1 MNKKIMRF
9 VAEGVCVVTFAS
21 SMGYCAPVFAAE
33 VQSEQKAGEWKPVSF
48 STGTTAKEDQAVK
61 ASSIP
66 KGNAYIPNLTE
77 MEVELI
83 DGLSSKTSREGDTIR
98 FKTIENLIIN
108 DVVVIPAGTEVL
120 GVVDKS
126 RKAGGLGRGGRL
138 EFSIISVKTLNGI
151 EVPLEYT
158 EKKHGAGDAG
168 SVAVFAAVSIVGG
181 LFMKGKNVV
190 YNKGQR
196 FTARVTADTDLQT
209 KLEDLAAAMSSTVPH
224 GKTITL
230 K

>member
-1 MNKKIMRF
+1 MNKRMMRF
-9 VAEGVCVVTFAS
+9 VAEGVCAVTFAS
-21 SMGYCAPVFAAE
+21 SMSYCVPVLAAE
-33 VQSEQKAGEWKPVSF
+33 VQSEQKSGEWKPVSF
-48 STGTTAKEDQAVK
+48 SVGATANEGQAVK
-61 ASSIP
+61 VSSIP
-66 KGNAYIPNLTE
+66 KGNAYIPKLTE

-108 DVVVIPAGTEVL
+108 DVVVIPAETEVL

-138 EFSIISVKTLNGI
+138 EFSITSVKTLNGI

-158 EKKHGAGDAG
+158 EKNHGAGDAG
-168 SVAVFAAVSIVGG
+168 GVAVFAAVSIIGG
-181 LFMKGKNVV
+181 IFMKGKNVV

-209 KLEDLAAAMSSTVPH
+209 KLEDLAVAMSSAVPH
-224 GKTITL
+224 GKKIIL
-230 K
+230 Q